1 MFGCSLSTLYKR
13 MAMSRRSAFRTFST
27 IPQPKSMDTK
37 RIAISVASIGISGM
51 ALYALFKYE
60 KQAALDRAAAR
71 QQEASAAGSALI
83 GGPFSLVDLSGR
95 PVSDLDF
102 RGKYLLMYFGYT
114 FCPGFILIFT
124 I

>member
-1 MFGCSLSTLYKR
+1 MYRRCSLSTLHQR
-13 MAMSRRSAFRTFST
+13 LALSRRFAVRKIST
-27 IPQPKSMDTK
+27 IPQPKSVDTK
-37 RIAISVASIGISGM
+37 RIVISVASIGISGL

-114 FCPGFILIFT
+114 FCPGLFRI
-124 I
+124 